1 VHCVF
6 LRRFEDDNLL
16 VWTALIDMYGKCRRS
31 GVARKLFDRLRM
43 RNVVCWNAM
52 IIGHCVYGEP
62 GDGIKLFQ
70 HMITLGNV
78 QPDGVTFIG
87 VLCACARLGL
97 LEDGRAYF
105 EQMSTVYNLKPT
117 FAHYWCVANLYG
129 SVGLLEEAEGL
140 LQSIPEDM
148 KARALGSL
156 LGLCRFRKDW
166 RLGERIALR
175 LIELEPSNNAHYA
188 LLCNVYAAV
197 GRWEEVHRVKAIMK
211 GRDER
216 FRPGHRLVNLNEI
229 VDEFKIRESQPENQ
243 EIYAIMD
250 DLATRLKLDCKEKDQ
265 SDFGI
270 K

>member
-1 VHCVF
+1 MF

-16 VWTALIDMYGKCRRS
+16 VWTALIDMYGKCRRA

-43 RNVVCWNAM
+43 RNLVCWNAM

-70 HMITLGNV
+70 HMITPGNV

-87 VLCACARLGL
+87 VLCACARLVL

-117 FAHYWCVANLYG
+117 FAHYWCMANLYG

-140 LQSIPEDM
+140 LKSIPEDL
-148 KARALGSL
+148 KARALGGL
-156 LGLCRFRKDW
+156 LGLCRFRGDW
-166 RLGERIALR
+166 RLGERVALR

-211 GRDER
+211 ERDER

-229 VDEFKIRESQPENQ
+229 VDEFKIRERQPENQ

-250 DLATRLKLDCKEKDQ
+250 DLASRLKLDCKEKEQ